1 MVSDFTSASSSVPD
15 RFDFR
20 QLASTSSSSND
31 LTSSQEDIMAK
42 KRKHAEVEN
51 ELSDDYDELLE
62 LEKFMRIQNMARER

>member
-1 MVSDFTSASSSVPD
+1 MS
-15 RFDFR
+15 
-20 QLASTSSSSND
+20 
-31 LTSSQEDIMAK
+31 K